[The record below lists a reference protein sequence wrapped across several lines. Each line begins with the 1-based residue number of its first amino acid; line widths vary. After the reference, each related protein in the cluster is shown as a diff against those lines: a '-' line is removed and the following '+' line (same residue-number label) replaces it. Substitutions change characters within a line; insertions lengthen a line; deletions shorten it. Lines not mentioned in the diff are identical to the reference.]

1 MTYRKDAPFLFLNSC
16 RFLCP
21 PLQFLCPPLLFL
33 CLILLTISGL
43 RAQDSS
49 RDGARDSSRL
59 GQLVGAEK
67 LFDLQFSAVKR
78 DSILSGLET
87 NLHLYQYLHQTDLPN
102 DLPMSLAFDPVLPNM
117 HFARQQK
124 PLPWNLPLGVNVPTD
139 QNELAFYSIP
149 QLASLLKNKKISSV
163 ELTRFFIGRLKKYG
177 PVLHCVIE
185 LLEDSALAQAHRAD
199 ADLAKGIYKSPLQGI
214 PYGIKD
220 LFAVK
225 GSHTTWGTPPYKDQV
240 IASTCFVA
248 QQLERAGAVLLAK
261 LSLGELA
268 MDDVWFGGLT
278 RDPWNLNV
286 GSGGSSAGS
295 GAATAAG
302 LVPFAIGTETYG
314 SIVDPSMRCGA
325 TGLRPTF
332 GSVARTGCMAL
343 CWSSDKVG
351 PLCRSAED
359 AAYVFAYI
367 HGGDGIDVSSRT
379 MPFNYTGMAD
389 LSKLKIAYASNYI
402 DSLPESSPEKQ
413 ALATLRKLGARIE
426 PLVFPDDL
434 RGNDILSLIIG
445 VESAAAFDKLTRTNR
460 DDDMVQ
466 QNKDRWPNTFRTARF
481 VPAVEYV
488 NACRMR
494 TLIMQKVDPLLS
506 HYDIIIA
513 PPETGDQL
521 AITNLTGHPSVTLP
535 LGLMKNGMP
544 GSISFIAGRLYDE
557 ARLLAFAKAFQ
568 DATPYNKMHPKGFE

>member
-1 MTYRKDAPFLFLNSC
+1 MKKYCAALVAIWITGA
-16 RFLCP
+16 
-21 PLQFLCPPLLFL
+21 
-33 CLILLTISGL
+33 L
-43 RAQDSS
+43 RAQDPIGIPDL
-49 RDGARDSSRL
+49 RA
-59 GQLVGAEK
+59 AEK
-67 LFDLQFSAVKR
+67 LFGLHFTPVKE
-78 DSILSGLET
+78 DSILSGLDDH
-87 NLHLYQYLHQTDLPN
+87 LHLYQYLHEHDLYN
-102 DLPMSLAFDPVLPNM
+102 DVPLSLSFDPLLPGT
-117 HFARQQK
+117 HYERKQ
-124 PLPWNLPLGVNVPTD
+124 LPLQWDIPSSVALPAD
-139 QNELAFYSIP
+139 RSELAWYSIP
-149 QLASLLKNKKISSV
+149 QLASLLRARKISSV
-163 ELTRFFIGRLKKYG
+163 ELTTFFLQRLKKYG

-185 LLEDSALAQAHRAD
+185 LLEDSALAQARRAD
-199 ADLAKGIYKSPLQGI
+199 TDLARGIYKSPLQGI

-225 GSHTTWGTPPYKDQV
+225 GSFTTWGSPPYKGQV
-240 IASTCFVA
+240 IEKTAYVA
-248 QQLERAGAVLLAK
+248 ARLAEAGAVLVAK

-278 RDPWNLNV
+278 RNPWKPST

-295 GAATAAG
+295 AAATAAG

-332 GSVARTGCMAL
+332 GSIARTGCMAL

-351 PLCRSAED
+351 PICRSAED

-367 HGGDGIDVSSRT
+367 HGGDSIDVSSRT
-379 MPFNYTGMAD
+379 MPFNYTG
-389 LSKLKIAYASNYI
+389 KIALSQLRVAYARNYI
-402 DSLPESSPEKQ
+402 DSLPDDSPEKQ
-413 ALATLRKLGARIE
+413 TLAVLRKLGVTPAA
-426 PLVFPDDL
+426 VDFPDNL
-434 RGNDILSLIIG
+434 KGNDLLSLIIG

-460 DDDMVQ
+460 DDEMVQ

-494 TLIMQKVDPLLS
+494 TEIMRKVDPFIQQ
-506 HYDIIIA
+506 YDIIIA

-521 AITNLTGHPSVTLP
+521 AITNLTGNPSVTLP
-535 LGLMKNGMP
+535 VGFNKDGTP
-544 GSISFIAGRLYDE
+544 GSISFIGNLFGE

-568 DATPYNKMHPKGFE
+568 DATPYNKQHPKGFE